1 MRGSPLEI
9 VRAIHDGS
17 RPMRAALLASVTE
30 DVEFHAPGDPSLL
43 PWAGSFHG
51 PSGLR
56 RQGEILSMYMKY
68 EQFGPHE
75 FYEREDGAE
84 IIVRS
89 ATRVRSL
96 ATGRVFESSF
106 VRVFTFDGQK
116 VVRVQTWYD
125 TLAYALALGAVSGGD
140 SEPL

>member
-1 MRGSPLEI
+1 
-9 VRAIHDGS
+9 
-17 RPMRAALLASVTE
+17 MRAALLDSVTE

-43 PWAGSFHG
+43 PWAGSYHG
-51 PSGLR
+51 RDGLR
-56 RQGEILSMYMKY
+56 RQGEILSEYMKY

-84 IIVRS
+84 ILVRS

-106 VRVFTFDGQK
+106 VRVFEFAGQK
-116 VVRVQTWYD
+116 IVRVQTWYD
-125 TLAYALALGAVSGGD
+125 TLAYALALGAVTAGE
-140 SEPL
+140 SEPLK